1 MDVNV
6 WMEKA
11 RQMIKEMRTGSMFT
25 LRKLFEGTD
34 WTKLSAGERRKF
46 GKVFKKEVDQN
57 HVEGVP
63 ASDYKTSSITMPK
76 TRKK

>member
-63 ASDYKTSSITMPK
+63 ASDYKTSSNAIEYTK
-76 TRKK
+76 EE